1 MTAEILIQIFLF
13 GIALSMDAFAVSVTD
28 GLTYTDIN
36 KRRMFFIAGTFGVMQ
51 ALMPLIGYWL
61 VEVVEVIV
69 GQTAGE
75 AAGNIMAT
83 VVTWI
88 AFALLMYIGGKM
100 LIEAIFHKEDES
112 KTTELTLGVLAV
124 QGIATS
130 IDALSVGFT
139 ISDYNLVMAFAA
151 SLVIAIV
158 THIICLAG
166 LELLENGLV
175 LGVHQIEV
183 DMVCL
188 QFAQFLVQQVFHIF
202 LIFHRFKR
210 HLGGDGDLF
219 SVAIL

>member
-1 MTAEILIQIFLF
+1 MTLEILIQIFLF

-83 VVTWI
+83 IVTWI

-100 LIEAIFHKEDES
+100 LIEAIKDVKKPAEEKEAKKFSVKEV
-112 KTTELTLGVLAV
+112 LVFGV
-124 QGIATS
+124 ATA
-130 IDALSVGFT
+130 IDALATGVAFHARNGEGDSMSTNTTVWLHVTIIMVCTFT
-139 ISDYNLVMAFAA
+139 ISLIGLFLGNKIEKLLKGKYEITGMIGGSIL
-151 SLVIAIV
+151 LILGIWIV
-158 THIICLAG
+158 LSHY
-166 LELLENGLV
+166 
-175 LGVHQIEV
+175 LGI
-183 DMVCL
+183 
-188 QFAQFLVQQVFHIF
+188 
-202 LIFHRFKR
+202 
-210 HLGGDGDLF
+210 
-219 SVAIL
+219 